1 MGTLDRYVLREVAQ
15 SWLAVTG
22 VLLVILVSN
31 QLAAVLGQAAER
43 GYPRAV
49 ITGLIGLTTVQNLTV
64 LIPVGLLLGIVLAL
78 GRLYHESEMAAIRA
92 CGVGTTRLLRPIAVL
107 AAVVVGVLAWLALDA
122 APQAYARAQ
131 EIRREALR
139 QAQFGMLEPGKFHTF
154 ASGDAVFYAE
164 AADPDGTLRR
174 VFVQRR
180 VRDRVEVAIADRAR
194 HTVEEGGNVHVLVL
208 YDGERYEGTPGQ
220 AVMRRVR
227 FAEHGFPVR
236 VADPTTGPSRIEA
249 RTTAQLLA
257 AGDPA
262 SAAELQWRISLPLM
276 AIVLTVLAVPLS
288 ELKPRQGRY
297 GRIGLA
303 ILVYFVYS
311 NLVSAARTWVEKGT
325 LDPALGLWWTHAI
338 VLAAA
343 LFLLFRQSPPAW
355 ATR

>member
-1 MGTLDRYVLREVAQ
+1 LGTLDRYVFREVAQ
-15 SWLAVTG
+15 SWLGVTG
-22 VLLVILVSN
+22 VLLIILVSN

-43 GYPRAV
+43 GYPRTV

-92 CGVGTTRLLRPIAVL
+92 CGVGSSRLLRPIAVL
-107 AAVVVGVLAWLALDA
+107 AVVVVGLLAWLSLQA
-122 APQAYARAQ
+122 APQAYSRAQ

-139 QAQFGMLEPGKFHTF
+139 QAQFGMLEAGKFHTF
-154 ASGDAVFYAE
+154 AGSDAVFYAE
-164 AADPDGTLRR
+164 AADADGTFRR
-174 VFVQRR
+174 VFLQRR
-180 VRDRVEVAIADRAR
+180 VLDRVEVAIAERAQ

-208 YDGERYEGTPGQ
+208 YDGERYEGVPGQ

-236 VADPTTGPSRIEA
+236 VADPVTGPSRIEA

-257 AGDPA
+257 ASDAA

-276 AIVLTVLAVPLS
+276 AIVLTILAVPLA

-325 LDPALGLWWTHAI
+325 LDPAVGLWWTHAT
-338 VLAAA
+338 VLAIA
-343 LFLLFRQSPPAW
+343 LYLLYRQSPPAW